1 MKQQPKKSGLSP
13 VWKRWLLLI
22 IYLIIGANII
32 VFVIYGILM
41 LIAKF
46 KFHG

>member
-1 MKQQPKKSGLSP
+1 MMQLQRKSKISLLWKK
-13 VWKRWLLLI
+13 WLLRI

-32 VFVIYGILM
+32 AFVINAILM

-46 KFHG
+46 KLYE